1 VEKLLTIGEFSRACG
16 LSARV
21 LRSYAGTGLLPP
33 VAVDRWTG
41 YRFYTPGQVQRAT
54 VIGLLRQAGMP
65 LRDIAGFL
73 ADPDPGRLDEWEHSL
88 GQELASRRQA
98 LAAARRELPALPPG
112 PPLPAARPARHPVAG
127 LIAGAASVR
136 GPARAANQDA
146 VLADGDLFAVADG
159 VGSAGRAASLLAVE
173 VLRAALSKDVA
184 KYAANDTE
192 DAKDAAAENRLLDA
206 CQAANRAIWR
216 HTGNSAG
223 DGAGSGAGDDADA
236 EPTMGATL
244 TAVAWTGAALGV
256 VHVGD
261 SRAYRLRGR
270 TLRRLTEDHTLV
282 AGLVRA
288 GQLTEEAARRHPQRA
303 LLTRALGAGPDVE
316 PFSASATF
324 APGDRLLLCTDGLT
338 SVLDDGQLA
347 AALRDP
353 GPPDDVATALI
364 RLALAQGGQD
374 DTSAVVIEAAEAAT
388 EATADDPR

>member
-1 VEKLLTIGEFSRACG
+1 MEELLTIGEFSKGCG

-21 LRSYAGTGLLPP
+21 LRSYAGIGLLPP

-41 YRFYTPGQVQRAT
+41 YRYYAPAQVQRAA
-54 VIGLLRQAGMP
+54 VIGLLRQAGVP

-98 LAAARRELPALPPG
+98 LAAARRELLT
-112 PPLPAARPARHPVAG
+112 LPAGAPRSAARATGQPEGRLTAG
-127 LIAGAASVR
+127 SASVP

-159 VGSAGRAASLLAVE
+159 VGSGGRAASLLAVE
-173 VLRAALSKDVA
+173 VLRAALP
-184 KYAANDTE
+184 
-192 DAKDAAAENRLLDA
+192 KDAGDTATGHHFGQA

-216 HTGNSAG
+216 HAG
-223 DGAGSGAGDDADA
+223 DGAGGDADA
-236 EPTMGATL
+236 QPTTGATL
-244 TAVAWTGAALGV
+244 TAAAWTGSALAI

-261 SRAYRLRGR
+261 SRAYLWRDQ

-282 AGLVRA
+282 AGLIRD

-316 PFSASATF
+316 PFSVTVPAVF
-324 APGDRLLLCTDGLT
+324 GPGDRLLLCTDGVT
-338 SVLDDGQLA
+338 SVLTDEQLA

-353 GPPDDVATALI
+353 GPPGDVATALVQ
-364 RLALAQGGQD
+364 LALAHGGQD
-374 DTSAVVIEAAEAAT
+374 DTSAVVVEAAAS
-388 EATADDPR
+388 TADDHR

>member
-1 VEKLLTIGEFSRACG
+1 MEELLTIGEFSKGCG

-21 LRSYAGTGLLPP
+21 LRSYAGIGLLPP

-41 YRFYTPGQVQRAT
+41 YRYYAPGQVQQAT

-65 LRDIAGFL
+65 LRDIAGVL

-88 GQELASRRQA
+88 GRELASRRQA
-98 LAAARRELPALPPG
+98 LAGARRELLTLPPG
-112 PPLPAARPARHPVAG
+112 MPLPAASPAGQPAARLTAG
-127 LIAGAASVR
+127 SASVQ

-173 VLRAALSKDVA
+173 VLRAALPQDAVA
-184 KYAANDTE
+184 E
-192 DAKDAAAENRLLDA
+192 HRLGQA

-216 HTGNSAG
+216 HAG
-223 DGAGSGAGDDADA
+223 DAGDDADA
-236 EPTMGATL
+236 QPTMGATL
-244 TAVAWTGAALGV
+244 TAAAWTGAALAV

-261 SRAYRLRGR
+261 SRAYLLRGR

-282 AGLVRA
+282 AALVRD

-316 PFSASATF
+316 PFSDSVAATF
-324 APGDRLLLCTDGLT
+324 APGDRLLLCTDGVT
-338 SVLDDGQLA
+338 SVLTDEQLAVALRDAGPPGDVA
-347 AALRDP
+347 AAL
-353 GPPDDVATALI
+353 I
-364 RLALAQGGQD
+364 QLALAHGGQD
-374 DTSAVVIEAAEAAT
+374 DASAVVVEAA
-388 EATADDPR
+388 ADDSR

>member
-1 VEKLLTIGEFSRACG
+1 MEKLLTIGEFSRVCG

-41 YRFYTPGQVQRAT
+41 YRYYTPGQVQRAT

-65 LRDIAGFL
+65 LRDIAGIL

-112 PPLPAARPARHPVAG
+112 PPLPAARPASHPVAG
-127 LIAGAASVR
+127 LTAGAASVR

-173 VLRAALSKDVA
+173 VLRAALP
-184 KYAANDTE
+184 
-192 DAKDAAAENRLLDA
+192 KDAGAENRLVDA

-216 HTGNSAG
+216 HTG
-223 DGAGSGAGDDADA
+223 DGAGDDADA

-261 SRAYRLRGR
+261 SRAYLLRGR

-282 AGLVRA
+282 AALVRA

-324 APGDRLLLCTDGLT
+324 APGDRLLLCTDGVT

-353 GPPDDVATALI
+353 GPPGDVATALI

-374 DTSAVVIEAAEAAT
+374 DTSAVVIEATAEAAEAAEATT
-388 EATADDPR
+388 EAAADDPR